1 MRPGTKRILKWSGGL
16 VAALLAFV
24 ATAWFHAPLATWLYV
39 SLLGL
44 SREVPP
50 VRIADN
56 IYYVGASDLAS
67 FLVTGDQGDV
77 LIDSGSVETAP
88 QILSNIRTLGFDPK
102 NVKVILNS
110 HGHFDHA
117 AGMAD
122 LKATTGARLYASPEE
137 AKLIQAGG
145 RGDFVFGDHLA
156 YEPAQV
162 DHVLKDREV
171 VQLGNIAIT
180 AHFTPGHTKGCT
192 SWTMS
197 VTVAGQP
204 HSMLLICSVSLLG
217 ALKHNEAYP
226 RIVDDFRESF
236 ARLEGLPCEVFLAP
250 HASMFNLA
258 AKRASGKADAVV
270 DPGGCAALLKRQKQA
285 FEAALAR
292 PD

>member
-1 MRPGTKRILKWSGGL
+1 MKRISKWLGGL
-16 VAALLAFV
+16 AGAVLAFAAIV
-24 ATAWFHAPLATWLYV
+24 WFHAPLATWLYV
-39 SLLGL
+39 STLGL

-67 FLVTGDQGDV
+67 FLVTGDQGHV

-117 AGMAD
+117 AGMAE
-122 LKATTGARLYASPEE
+122 LKAATGARLYASPEE

-197 VTVAGQP
+197 VTVAGEP
-204 HSMLLICSVSLLG
+204 HNMLLICSVTQQG
-217 ALKHNEAYP
+217 ALKHNTAYP
-226 RIVDDFRESF
+226 RIADDFRESF
-236 ARLEGLPCEVFLAP
+236 ARLEGLPCDVFLGP
-250 HASMFNLA
+250 HASMFRLA
-258 AKRASGKADAVV
+258 EKRTSGRADAFV
-270 DPGGCAALLKRQKQA
+270 DPAGCAAFLKRQKQA
-285 FEAALAR
+285 FEAALAG